1 VRGVGQAARAR
12 PAQRASVRPSDSWPG
27 VESHHQ
33 RRCDNP
39 STVADR
45 SERTTPKTGVNQS
58 RSVGRNTCRCVWPRV
73 GSHDPI
79 GRIDVKLKFMRIG
92 ISYLSRP
99 NRSIWE
105 NGLGQNIVFLANLFQ
120 RLPFVDAVVLIG
132 VGESDTIV
140 PDGDPVLGDLPV
152 VTMRDATEQVDV
164 VIEMGA
170 VLDAR
175 WLDLMRARGKK
186 VVYYCCGQPYM
197 AVAESTIFRRESPS
211 SRPDRCD
218 EVWYL
223 PKDAA
228 FGPMLSTIHR
238 CNVHEVPF
246 IWHPK
251 FVDMAIREVQQS
263 GYEFGYKPR
272 RSVGGDGNEGL
283 HVAIF
288 EPNVNTVKSSVI
300 PMLICDGAYR
310 VDPQSVAFMCVTN
323 MRHIQDRSVTQAFAS
338 TLDLCREHKAVFCQR
353 CRVVDVM
360 AQRPD
365 AVVSHQWNNDQNY
378 LYLDILYGDYPLIHN
393 SPWLK
398 DAGYYY
404 PDFDVSQGVDQ
415 LRRAASEHDLT
426 LNDYRARAR
435 RVFDTVNPFSEANL
449 GRYAERMLHLCRNT
463 AFIK

>member
-1 VRGVGQAARAR
+1 M
-12 PAQRASVRPSDSWPG
+12 S
-27 VESHHQ
+27 
-33 RRCDNP
+33 
-39 STVADR
+39 
-45 SERTTPKTGVNQS
+45 
-58 RSVGRNTCRCVWPRV
+58 PRV
-73 GSHDPI
+73 GSQDQI
-79 GRIDVKLKFMRIG
+79 GRIDVKYMRIG
-92 ISYLSRP
+92 ISYLIRSD
-99 NRSIWE
+99 RSIWE
-105 NGLGQNIVFLANLFQ
+105 NGLGQNIVFLANLLL

-132 VGESDTIV
+132 VGELDALS
-140 PDGDPVLGDLPV
+140 PGGDPILGGLPV
-152 VTMRDATEQVDV
+152 VTMRDATEQLDV

-186 VVYYCCGQPYM
+186 VVYHCCGQPYM
-197 AVAESTIFRRESPS
+197 TLAESTIFRREAPS

-228 FGPMLSTIHR
+228 FAPMLRTIHR
-238 CNVHEVPF
+238 CDVYEVPF
-246 IWHPK
+246 IWHPQ
-251 FVDMAIREVQQS
+251 FMDMAIREAQKS
-263 GYEFGYKPR
+263 GYEFGYKTR
-272 RSVGGDGNEGL
+272 RSPGREAREGL

-288 EPNVNTVKSSVI
+288 EPNLNTVKSSVI

-323 MRHIQDRSVTQAFAS
+323 MRHIQDRSVTKEFTS
-338 TLDLCREHKAVFCQR
+338 TLDLCREHKAVFYQR
-353 CRVVDVM
+353 CKVVEVM

-404 PDFDVSQGVDQ
+404 PDFDVSQGVAQ

-435 RVFDTVNPFSEANL
+435 CVFDAVNPFSDANL